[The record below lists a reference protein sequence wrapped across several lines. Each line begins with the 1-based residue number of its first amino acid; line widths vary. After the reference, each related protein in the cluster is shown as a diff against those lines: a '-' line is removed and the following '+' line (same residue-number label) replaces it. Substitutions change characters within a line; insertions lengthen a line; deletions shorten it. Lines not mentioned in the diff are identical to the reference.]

1 MNEKCLLVS
10 RSGSLGLV
18 SKVVPEIENAILSSH
33 ILKVELNTD
42 IIIPEYAE
50 AFLRSRVG
58 QIEIFK
64 ENNGGVIPEINQ
76 TALGKILIPCPPLD
90 EQLEIVEHID
100 AIRDRAK
107 QLRQE
112 AEADLEKAKQEVE
125 AMIFL
130 S

>member
-1 MNEKCLLVS
+1 MNGIGFGSTEFHVFRAKPDIDIRYIHSLL
-10 RSGSLGLV
+10 RLKILRYFATLYFSGSAGHQRV
-18 SKVVPEIENAILSSH
+18 TDEFFKKLS
-33 ILKVELNTD
+33 
-42 IIIPEYAE
+42 IP
-50 AFLRSRVG
+50 
-58 QIEIFK
+58 K
-64 ENNGGVIPEINQ
+64 
-76 TALGKILIPCPPLD
+76 PPLD
-90 EQLEIVEHID
+90 KQLEIVEHID

>member
-1 MNEKCLLVS
+1 M
-10 RSGSLGLV
+10 
-18 SKVVPEIENAILSSH
+18 
-33 ILKVELNTD
+33 ELNTD

-50 AFLRSRVG
+50 AFLSSRVG